1 MSEFELIS
9 RYFTGLGPQRADVIV
24 GVGDDGAV
32 LQPPPGQM
40 LVATVDTLV
49 AGVHFPEDTDPSSLG
64 HKALAVNL
72 SDLAA
77 MGAEPAWATLT
88 LTLPTADEGWL
99 EAFAA
104 GFAALAAEV
113 GIQLV
118 GGDTTRGPLTITVN
132 VLGFVPPGQALL
144 RSGAQP
150 GDLIYVTGQLGDAG
164 LALLA
169 LQQEL
174 RLPRLDRE
182 AVLARLDRPQPRL
195 AVGRALRGIAS
206 AAIDISDGFAAD
218 LGHILDASGVGAQV
232 QMQRLPVSEPVRRWL
247 PRAGGWV
254 LPLTAGDDY
263 ELCVTVPPARQG
275 EAETAAAEAGCE
287 LTWVG
292 VIDARQGLRCS
303 LDDGTDITPSVGG
316 YRHF

>member
-1 MSEFELIS
+1 MGEFELIA
-9 RYFTGLGPQRADVIV
+9 RYFSRLGPERSDVLI

-40 LVATVDTLV
+40 LVAAVDALV
-49 AGVHFPEDTDPSSLG
+49 AGVHFPEDTEPSAVG

-88 LTLPTADEGWL
+88 LTVSHADEGWL
-99 EAFAA
+99 GDFAA
-104 GFAALAAEV
+104 GFAELAVEA

-118 GGDTTRGPLTITVN
+118 GGDTTHGPLTVAVN

-144 RSGAQP
+144 RSGARP
-150 GDLIYVTGQLGDAG
+150 GDLVYVTGQLGDAG

-169 LQQEL
+169 LQHEL
-174 RLPRLDRE
+174 RLPKGERE
-182 AVLARLDRPQPRL
+182 AVLHRLDRPQPRL
-195 AVGRALRGIAS
+195 SVGRALRGIAS
-206 AAIDISDGFAAD
+206 AAIDISDGLAAD
-218 LGHILDASGVGAQV
+218 LGHILEASAVGAAV
-232 QMQRLPVSEPVRRWL
+232 QAERLPVSEPVRRWL
-247 PRAGGWV
+247 PQAGGWV

-263 ELCVTVPPARQG
+263 ELCVTVPPERQG
-275 EAETAAAEAGCE
+275 AAERAAAEAGCE
-287 LTWVG
+287 LTWIG
-292 VIDARQGLRCS
+292 MIEAQRGLRCS
-303 LDDGTDITPSVGG
+303 LADGTDITPSAAG